1 MEAKTRKSEMTQA
14 SIIDAA
20 LDIAAERGL
29 AAISMKGVA
38 DRLQLSKSGVFSRSG
53 SVESLQLAVVE
64 EYGRRFVADIFL
76 PAMQKPR
83 GLPRLDAMMLRWFER
98 VTTHSGIGAAVF
110 EAAAFSLDSVDEKLK
125 KILADGVAGWRFTMR
140 RTVVQA
146 SEAGHLKADLNVDLF
161 IYELHSLVL
170 GALYESAFLGDK
182 KMAAKGVQAYYRL
195 IDSYRP

>member
-1 MEAKTRKSEMTQA
+1 
-14 SIIDAA
+14 
-20 LDIAAERGL
+20 
-29 AAISMKGVA
+29 
-38 DRLQLSKSGVFSRSG
+38 
-53 SVESLQLAVVE
+53 
-64 EYGRRFVADIFL
+64 VADIFL

>member
-1 MEAKTRKSEMTQA
+1 MTQA

>member
-14 SIIDAA
+14 AIIDAA

-29 AAISMKGVA
+29 GAVSMKGVA

-53 SVESLQLAVVE
+53 SVEALQLAVVE

-83 GLPRLDAMMLRWFER
+83 GLPRLNAIMLRWFDR
-98 VTTHSGIGAAVF
+98 VTTHTGIGAAIF
-110 EAAAFSLDSVDEKLK
+110 EAAAFSLDSVDDKLR
-125 KILADGVAGWRFTMR
+125 KILADGVVGWRFMMR

-146 SEAGHLKADLNVDLF
+146 IEEKQLQPDLNVDLF
-161 IYELHSLVL
+161 MYELHSLVL
-170 GALYESAFLGDK
+170 GALYESAFLGDQ
-182 KMAAKGVQAYYRL
+182 KMATKGAQAYGRL
-195 IDSYRP
+195 IDSYRI

>member
-76 PAMQKPR
+76 PAMQRQR
-83 GLPRLDAMMLRWFER
+83 GLPRLDALMLRWFER
-98 VTTHSGIGAAVF
+98 VSNHSGIGAAVF

-125 KILADGVAGWRFTMR
+125 KILADGVVGWRFMMR

-146 SEAGHLKADLNVDLF
+146 TEEGHLKADLNVDVF
-161 IYELHSLVL
+161 MYELHSLVL

-182 KMAAKGVQAYYRL
+182 KMAAKGSLAYSRL
-195 IDSYRP
+195 INSYRP

>member
-14 SIIDAA
+14 AIIDAA

-29 AAISMKGVA
+29 GAVSMKGVA

-53 SVESLQLAVVE
+53 SVDALQLAVVE

-76 PAMQKPR
+76 PAMQKQR
-83 GLPRLDAMMLRWFER
+83 GLPRLDAIMHRWFER
-98 VTTHSGIGAAVF
+98 VTNHAGIGAAVF
-110 EAAAFSLDSVDEKLK
+110 EAAAFSLDSLDDKLR
-125 KILADGVAGWRFTMR
+125 KILADGVITWRFMMR

-146 SEAGHLKADLNVDLF
+146 TEEKHLKTDLNVDLLM
-161 IYELHSLVL
+161 YELHSLVL
-170 GALYESAFLGDK
+170 GALYDSAFLHDQK
-182 KMAAKGVQAYYRL
+182 TANKSAQAYARL